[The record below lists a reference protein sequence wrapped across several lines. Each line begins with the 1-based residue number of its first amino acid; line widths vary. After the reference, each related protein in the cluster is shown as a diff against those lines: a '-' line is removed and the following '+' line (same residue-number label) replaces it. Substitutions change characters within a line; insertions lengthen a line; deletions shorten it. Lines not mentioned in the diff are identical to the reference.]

1 VHRTRPAFT
10 AQHAQSCLPRE
21 VGTTRQPRRQ
31 GAHTISA
38 AKGDQTLVQANFAL
52 LRDLCTH
59 QKKRKDC
66 KFLCFFDSFI
76 KFQIPRASPST
87 ELLTPL
93 PAHFWGH
100 VLPRFTAARTAPHTS
115 IGSGRGNSGGARR
128 LSRRLYSALGASQR
142 SRLHVLGAIVG
153 KYSLLVRLPWVL

>member
-76 KFQIPRASPST
+76 KFQIPRASPSA

-115 IGSGRGNSGGARR
+115 DGIGGA
-128 LSRRLYSALGASQR
+128 YSPG
-142 SRLHVLGAIVG
+142 GEIVG
-153 KYSLLVRLPWVL
+153 GQEDCPAVCTVRSVRANGRDYMSWEQLSANIHC